1 MSKQRWTRDY
11 VFDILRD
18 SEFIAFS
25 ACTPAPPSA
34 SAAAKAK
41 AADAM
46 PGIELP
52 AIF

>member
-1 MSKQRWTRDY
+1 MSQQRWTRDY
-11 VFDILRD
+11 IFDILRELGIH
-18 SEFIAFS
+18 SILT
-25 ACTPAPPSA
+25 CTPAPPSA
-34 SAAAKAK
+34 SAAAKAN